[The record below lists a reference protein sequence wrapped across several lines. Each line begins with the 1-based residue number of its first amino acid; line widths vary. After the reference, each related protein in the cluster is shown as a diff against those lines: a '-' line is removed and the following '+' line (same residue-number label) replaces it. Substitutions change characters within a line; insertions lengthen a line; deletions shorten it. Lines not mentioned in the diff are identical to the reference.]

1 MELVVHDGTELLDDV
16 LDDIV
21 HSDAVAVLLEVLRE
35 APRVDDDHAITVGDR
50 VCGRSLAGVDDGAR
64 PVVLT
69 AAEAIGT
76 TSERK
81 LVGGHQLLAG
91 VHDVELVVVVGLA
104 GVGAVADSRRVRHAE
119 ASIDVITDELLAHQ
133 SRQVS
138 DDIADVCHG
147 VRVGL
152 VGTGR
157 VIRLLDGRRRRR
169 RGVAGLARSAVGRAG
184 GLAVAVVAGRGV
196 VGATR

>member
-1 MELVVHDGTELLDDV
+1 MELVVHDGPELLDDV

-21 HSDAVAVLLEVLRE
+21 HGGAVAVLLEVLRE
-35 APRVDDDHAITVGDR
+35 VPRVDDDHAITVGDR

-64 PVVLT
+64 TVVLT
-69 AAEAIGT
+69 AAEAIST

-81 LVGGHQLLAG
+81 LVGGHHLLAG

-119 ASIDVITDELLAHQ
+119 ASVDVVTDELLAHQ
-133 SRQVS
+133 GRQVS
-138 DDIADVCHG
+138 DDVTDVSHG
-147 VRVGL
+147 VHVGL
-152 VGTGR
+152 VDTGR
-157 VIRLLDGRRRRR
+157 VLRLLGRRRRRR

-184 GLAVAVVAGRGV
+184 GLVVAVVAGRGA
-196 VGATR
+196 VGVTR